1 MNKLYNGYFL
11 EVEYYLENGDMI
23 VESYEEYDE
32 EYDEE
37 YENWVSEQIDKAIKE
52 IAESNTDEDYEIE
65 F

>member
-11 EVEYYLENGDMI
+11 EGEYCLENGDMV

-32 EYDEE
+32 EY
-37 YENWVSEQIDKAIKE
+37 ENWVAEQNAKAYKE
-52 IAESNTDEDYEIE
+52 IAESRKSNINEDYEIE

>member
-1 MNKLYNGYFL
+1 MSKLYNGYFL
-11 EVEYYLENGDMI
+11 EGEYYLEDGNMI
-23 VESYEEYDE
+23 VESYE